1 MHSREEERSKITES
15 WKNYGTRLSFGFLTG
30 NYETNMQPLNFIKNY
45 YGAQFGFYF
54 AWLVHYTGQ
63 LLIPSL
69 VGIIIFII
77 QLVNAI

>member
-1 MHSREEERSKITES
+1 M
-15 WKNYGTRLSFGFLTG
+15 TG